1 MDFLK
6 KYKPKHYNNYLH
18 IVDKEIDKL
27 KNKNVHFWLK
37 SLKDKD
43 IFVLNKTVKN
53 IITNNS
59 LYFEE
64 STILMTFL
72 IRLFMLELQID
83 VDSISLSNKEL
94 KKIIKRFFLIIN
106 KEMNIRKNF
115 ENDNNDVYTLIK
127 DIYVL

>member
-18 IVDKEIDKL
+18 IVDKELDKL

-64 STILMTFL
+64 STI
-72 IRLFMLELQID
+72 
-83 VDSISLSNKEL
+83 
-94 KKIIKRFFLIIN
+94 
-106 KEMNIRKNF
+106 
-115 ENDNNDVYTLIK
+115 
-127 DIYVL
+127 